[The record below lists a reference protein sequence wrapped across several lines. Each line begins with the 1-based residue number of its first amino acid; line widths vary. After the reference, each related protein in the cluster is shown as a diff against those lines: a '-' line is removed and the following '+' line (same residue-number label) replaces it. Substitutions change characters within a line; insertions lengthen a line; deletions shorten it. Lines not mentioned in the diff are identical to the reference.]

1 MYLERSLHR
10 KPEQLARFFT
20 VLVTIKSLFK
30 CFTIIIY
37 VSNIIMEVFI
47 ISMIQ

>member
-1 MYLERSLHR
+1 MDRSLHR
-10 KPEQLARFFT
+10 KPEQLTITFA